1 MAVAG
6 ILRLL
11 ETSTV
16 MNCPFP
22 QRAITKNF
30 SVRLVSSC
38 RAQLRPHSLPL
49 SSISRRQ
56 LYIDRAISGAS
67 LLRPGIQEL
76 ISDAMRGIR
85 RARRADESCQPQSG
99 GYRDA
104 SKSVQAVEDEI
115 DIVEAGL
122 EELKPPPGSLPE
134 NEWT

>member
-1 MAVAG
+1 MAAAG

-56 LYIDRAISGAS
+56 LYIDRAISRAS
-67 LLRPGIQEL
+67 LLRYGIQEL
-76 ISDAMRGIR
+76 ISDAMRGMF
-85 RARRADESCQPQSG
+85 
-99 GYRDA
+99 
-104 SKSVQAVEDEI
+104 AVLAEPMNRVSRNQEDI
-115 DIVEAGL
+115 AML
-122 EELKPPPGSLPE
+122 PSLFRPLKTRSLSSRLVSRS
-134 NEWT
+134 